1 MRPATPWI
9 ATAVLLVG
17 LGSDPGA
24 SPVKDPRAADDRVP
38 MAEDPVARLASALPD
53 LAHDEPLGSMPDSPG
68 LPPADAGPTRLGA
81 LDVVGVPGARRWPV
95 TPLESSP
102 SRGPPGDLGLS
113 VASFPIVPPRVDKIP
128 LDPPYRWS
136 TGRGPPTLRSSST
149 RVLRSAH
156 LTTRAQETEP

>member
-17 LGSDPGA
+17 LGSDSGA
-24 SPVKDPRAADDRVP
+24 SSVRDPRSTDDRVP

-81 LDVVGVPGARRWPV
+81 LDMVGVPGTRRGPV

-113 VASFPIVPPRVDKIP
+113 VASFSTVPSRIDKIP
-128 LDPPYRWS
+128 LDPLYRWS
-136 TGRGPPTLRSSST
+136 TGRGPPTLHSSST

>member
-1 MRPATPWI
+1 M
-9 ATAVLLVG
+9 
-17 LGSDPGA
+17 
-24 SPVKDPRAADDRVP
+24 AD
-38 MAEDPVARLASALPD
+38 DPVARLESALPD
-53 LAHDEPLGSMPDSPG
+53 LPHDEPLGSMPDSPG

-81 LDVVGVPGARRWPV
+81 LDVVGVPGARRGPV

-113 VASFPIVPPRVDKIP
+113 VASFPTVPPRVDKIP
-128 LDPPYRWS
+128 LDPSYRWS
-136 TGRGPPTLRSSST
+136 TGRDPPTLRSSST